1 MATVNR
7 IVRRYTDLNLIF
19 KPHPYSKDVLTRK
32 NADAVK
38 TAIQNLILT
47 KHYERPFHP
56 EIGSQVSSLLFEN
69 FMPATKTALE
79 KSIALTIQKFEPRAR
94 IVDIQVVDRA
104 DANAVDINVTFAL
117 SNTEEPVTVVTTINR
132 VR

>member
-47 KHYERPFHP
+47 
-56 EIGSQVSSLLFEN
+56 
-69 FMPATKTALE
+69 FM
-79 KSIALTIQKFEPRAR
+79 IF
-94 IVDIQVVDRA
+94 
-104 DANAVDINVTFAL
+104 
-117 SNTEEPVTVVTTINR
+117 
-132 VR
+132 